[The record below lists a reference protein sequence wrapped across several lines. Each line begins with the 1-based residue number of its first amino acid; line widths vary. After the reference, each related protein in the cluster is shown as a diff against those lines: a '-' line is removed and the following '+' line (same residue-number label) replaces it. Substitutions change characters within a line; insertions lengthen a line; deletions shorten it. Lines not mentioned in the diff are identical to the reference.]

1 MRPMMILG
9 ILFVAAGLYVV
20 VNGASFTKDK
30 TVFKAGPF
38 EANVEKKQDI
48 PPWVGALAIVA
59 GVGLVVAGV
68 RKR

>member
-1 MRPMMILG
+1 MRAMMILG
-9 ILFVAAGLYVV
+9 ILLVAGGLFVV

-30 TVFKAGPF
+30 TVFKAGPV

-48 PPWVGALAIVA
+48 PPWVGAIAIVA
-59 GVGLVVAGV
+59 GIGFVVVGV